1 MFIGLPA
8 AIRTETIC
16 RRQALCSSSSK
27 IRIHVTVKMRNNNLS
42 KPRDSKTHLCAVHF
56 TASNLNVQFNPYQ
69 FTEFEMHELLNLCK
83 IGISLKNLLQSLVKA
98 SDSNL
103 KSSEKRIGMFHI
115 QKMPFPLKYLPNFW
129 QPEV

>member
-27 IRIHVTVKMRNNNLS
+27 IRIHVAVKMRNNNLS
-42 KPRDSKTHLCAVHF
+42 KPRDSKTHLCAVGF
-56 TASNLNVQFNPYQ
+56 TASMVCLNLNVQFNPYQ

-83 IGISLKNLLQSLVKA
+83 IGMSLKKLL
-98 SDSNL
+98 
-103 KSSEKRIGMFHI
+103 
-115 QKMPFPLKYLPNFW
+115 
-129 QPEV
+129 